1 MPSFKMERSRESHIA
16 NYTGMIDHVYV
27 TNTSD
32 QERPSKKVRWKL
44 ILESDMVVLGP
55 GSSLPRSFQI

>member
-1 MPSFKMERSRESHIA
+1 MVGESHIKA

-27 TNTSD
+27 TTTLD
-32 QERPSKKVRWKL
+32 QERPKASKKVVEA

-55 GSSLPRSFQI
+55 GSFHPRSFQI